1 MNKRI
6 VYVEDDAQSARL
18 VRMILNA
25 NGYDVEVADSTED
38 GMRLIELHQPVL
50 ILMDINLPDIDGRQA
65 TIHLKHSA
73 YKHIPVVAVTA
84 LAMRGDRELILAAG
98 CDDYLPKPFNV
109 QDLLDTVQRHL
120 TETAEI

>member
-25 NGYDVEVADSTED
+25 NGYEVEVADSTED
-38 GMRLIELHQPVL
+38 GMRLIELHPPVL